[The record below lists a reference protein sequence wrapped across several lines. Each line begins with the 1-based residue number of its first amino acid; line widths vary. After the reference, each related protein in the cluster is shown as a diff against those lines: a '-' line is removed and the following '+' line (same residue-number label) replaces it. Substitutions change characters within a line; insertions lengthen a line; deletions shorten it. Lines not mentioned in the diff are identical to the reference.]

1 MVNLQYIRRR
11 RIRRIIAAVGISC
24 AATAIVIG
32 AIALLGQRASPLTV
46 TLVNSGA
53 SLSLSTEQEGGEGRV
68 YLVADKVPGYVEYT
82 EGQFEFLT
90 KELDDEHTYS
100 EFAEKE
106 SGTLF
111 FKYTF
116 FVSNKGSGEA
126 DYDLTLNISNPT
138 KNASNRFELD
148 SILRVRF
155 YENKNLE
162 EHNYT
167 TYAKRS
173 ADPHIDENGEQSWK
187 EQIAGDG
194 SGYAEEFLS
203 TKVVLKSQVRNLQ
216 PGEQVRNTF
225 VFWLEGLDPECQG
238 EPPVNSA
245 LILGVEVSAH
255 EAENPSNK

>member
-1 MVNLQYIRRR
+1 MVNLQYIRKRR
-11 RIRRIIAAVGISC
+11 VRRIIAAVGLSC

-53 SLSLSTEQEGGEGRV
+53 SLTLSTEREGGDNRV
-68 YLVADKVPGYVEYT
+68 YLVADQVPGYVEYT
-82 EGQFEFLT
+82 EDQFQYLT

-116 FVSNKGSGEA
+116 FVTNNGSSEA

-138 KNASNRFELD
+138 KSATNRFELD
-148 SILRVRF
+148 SVLRVRF
-155 YENKNLE
+155 YENKNLD
-162 EHNYT
+162 EHHYT

-173 ADPHIDENGEQSWK
+173 ADPHIDENGQQSWK

-203 TKVVLKSQVRNLQ
+203 TKVVLKSQVRNLL
-216 PGEQVRNTF
+216 PGEQIRNTF

-255 EAENPSNK
+255 EAENPSN